1 MYHIILF
8 IYGVSYIISYLPC
21 VLDYEYYAL
30 YVIYRLYIYHIYN
43 IIFQIYIYIYMSQ
56 LNHIP
61 GNLFEMVG
69 IVLKMYC
76 AEFSFWCSMSAVFF
90 AGRQI

>member
-1 MYHIILF
+1 
-8 IYGVSYIISYLPC
+8 
-21 VLDYEYYAL
+21 
-30 YVIYRLYIYHIYN
+30 
-43 IIFQIYIYIYMSQ
+43 MSQ